1 MSSLHSRISA
11 ALKSRDDRL
20 IRRRLSDPDA
30 DAGLVDFHTNDYLSL
45 SRSKDLRAR
54 FLAKLQDAPDVLGS
68 GGSRL
73 LVNGHAHAGL
83 EARLA
88 KFFESPTALLFN
100 SGLDANYGFFSC
112 IPQQGDVVVY
122 DEYIHASVH
131 DGVRAS
137 RAKDAQFSFEHNSL
151 SALGELLL
159 RLMNA
164 RPGLQ
169 TGTNSVF
176 VAVESLYSMD
186 GTIAPL
192 TQIVEMLESLFPRG
206 NGYLIVDEAHSTGV
220 YGPQGRGMVAKLGLE
235 NKVLARLHT
244 FGKAL
249 AGSGGEE
256 RAFIATEQT
265 YSAYFTAVLLT
276 SELIRDY
283 MLNYAR
289 SLIYTTSLSYANI
302 IAIDCSFDLL
312 ENGTSEKVR
321 LQSVP
326 LHLN

>member
-1 MSSLHSRISA
+1 
-11 ALKSRDDRL
+11 
-20 IRRRLSDPDA
+20 
-30 DAGLVDFHTNDYLSL
+30 
-45 SRSKDLRAR
+45 
-54 FLAKLQDAPDVLGS
+54 
-68 GGSRL
+68 
-73 LVNGHAHAGL
+73 
-83 EARLA
+83 
-88 KFFESPTALLFN
+88 
-100 SGLDANYGFFSC
+100 
-112 IPQQGDVVVY
+112 
-122 DEYIHASVH
+122 
-131 DGVRAS
+131 
-137 RAKDAQFSFEHNSL
+137 
-151 SALGELLL
+151 
-159 RLMNA
+159 MNA

-265 YSAYFTAVLLT
+265 HSPYFTAVLLT

-312 ENGTSEKVR
+312 ENGTSEKVCS
-321 LQSVP
+321 QSIAIC
-326 LHLN
+326 LY